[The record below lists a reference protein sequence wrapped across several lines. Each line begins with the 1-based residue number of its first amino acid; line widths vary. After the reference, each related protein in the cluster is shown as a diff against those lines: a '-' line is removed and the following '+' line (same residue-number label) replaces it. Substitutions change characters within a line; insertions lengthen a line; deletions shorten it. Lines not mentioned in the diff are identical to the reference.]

1 MMSSKKKRITDKKSK
16 NLSIKSNKSEL
27 KIINPKELTK
37 MVKDKTNMV
46 SSKTKLKKSRNL
58 DKDLIKLKRKE
69 MKREIVLVNL
79 LKKLSKTIL

>member
-1 MMSSKKKRITDKKSK
+1 
-16 NLSIKSNKSEL
+16 
-27 KIINPKELTK
+27 
-37 MVKDKTNMV
+37 MV

-69 MKREIVLVNL
+69 MKREIVSVNL